1 MRLEKAVSNGRLNWN
16 VAFFMIKHIVMFRL
30 KEKAEGRDREGNVM
44 ALKAMLEALPARI
57 EEIKF
62 FEVGLNFSQ
71 AAVACDLVL
80 VSEFESKEALVSYQK
95 HPEHLLVADF
105 VGRACE
111 SRFVVDYVI

>member
-1 MRLEKAVSNGRLNWN
+1 MQLEKAVSNGRLNWN